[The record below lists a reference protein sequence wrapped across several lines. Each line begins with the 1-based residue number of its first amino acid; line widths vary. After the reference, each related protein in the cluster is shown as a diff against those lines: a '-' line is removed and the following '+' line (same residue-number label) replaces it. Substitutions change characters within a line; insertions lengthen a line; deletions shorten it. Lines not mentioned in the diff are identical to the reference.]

1 MNNRIM
7 LGVQGVDNY
16 GQMEQIIQA
25 LKGQKGVSAVEMQQ
39 LGEIAVEYDPQRLT
53 VMDLIR
59 VVREEGFLAGML

>member
-1 MNNRIM
+1 M